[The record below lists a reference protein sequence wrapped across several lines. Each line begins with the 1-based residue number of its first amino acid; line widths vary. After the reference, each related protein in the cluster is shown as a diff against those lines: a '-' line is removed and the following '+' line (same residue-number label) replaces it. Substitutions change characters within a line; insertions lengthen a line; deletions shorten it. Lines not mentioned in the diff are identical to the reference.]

1 MLYPYMLEFL
11 LNNGLPFNQSVEKY
25 NYKYSKN
32 RYGPQRA
39 VREDLKKCHS
49 KSKSKESGSIKRNP
63 GFKNPLEN
71 SDD

>member
-1 MLYPYMLEFL
+1 MLFPYMLQFSSMNRL
-11 LNNGLPFNQSVEKY
+11 LFNQSGENY

-63 GFKNPLEN
+63 GFKNPLKN
-71 SDD
+71 SDE